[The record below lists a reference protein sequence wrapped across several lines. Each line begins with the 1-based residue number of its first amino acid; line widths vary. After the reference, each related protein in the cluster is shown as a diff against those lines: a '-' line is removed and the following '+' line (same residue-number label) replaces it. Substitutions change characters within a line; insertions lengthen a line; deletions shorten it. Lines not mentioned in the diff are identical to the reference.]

1 MILRIAKKEAL
12 ETFRDGRF
20 RMIALSIIA
29 LLAVSLGL
37 GWKRYSDVSRQHEA
51 ARRATRENWLTQG
64 EKNPHSAA
72 HYGVYA
78 FKPRTPLS
86 FIDDGVDPY
95 AGVSV
100 WLEAHK
106 QNDFK
111 YKPAQDSNTLARFG
125 ELTGAAVLQILLPL
139 LIILLSFSAFAGE
152 REQGTLR
159 QLLSLGLKR
168 EDLAAGKAL
177 GLAASLGTVLI
188 PAAVLGAAVLV
199 FLGDSQVLPDTAAR
213 VSLLALFYVLYFA
226 AILGTSLAVSAWS
239 RSARTALLTLL
250 GFWMVNCL
258 VAPRALTDLARYAQ
272 PTPSSFEFAKIVEH
286 DLEKGI
292 HGDSSPAQRTRELQQ
307 RLLKQYGV
315 DSVEKL
321 PVSYRGVSLQEGEE
335 HGYQVFDQR
344 YSELWDAFER
354 QNAVRQAGGFVAPM
368 LPMRSLSMAL
378 AGTDFAQH
386 RDFAI
391 AAENYR
397 RTFIKMINDDIT
409 TNAVGKDLYV
419 RGNDLWRT
427 IPEFQYVAPSVATVL
442 RAQVG
447 SIALLL
453 LWTAMAG
460 LAAWWFTRRIQAL

>member
-1 MILRIAKKEAL
+1 MILRIARKEAL

-20 RMIALSIIA
+20 RVIAVAIIA

-51 ARRATRENWLTQG
+51 GRKATRENWLTQG

-86 FIDDGVDPY
+86 FIDNGVDPY

-125 ELTGAAVLQILLPL
+125 ELTGAAVMQILVPL

-168 EDLAAGKAL
+168 GDLALGKAL
-177 GLAASLGTVLI
+177 GLAGSLGTVLI
-188 PAAVLGAAVLV
+188 PAAVLGAAVMV

-226 AILGTSLAVSAWS
+226 AILGTSLAVSA
-239 RSARTALLTLL
+239 RSKSGRVALLSLL

-258 VAPRALTDLARYAQ
+258 VAPRALTDLARYVQ
-272 PTPSSFEFAKIVEH
+272 PTPSAFEFAKIVEH
-286 DLEKGI
+286 DLETGVN
-292 HGDSSPAQRTRELQQ
+292 GDSSAAQRTRELQQ

-315 DSVEKL
+315 DSIEKL

-335 HGYQVFDQR
+335 HGYEVFDKR
-344 YSELWDAFER
+344 YSELWDGFER
-354 QNAVRQAGGFVAPM
+354 QNAVRQAGGIIAPM

-386 RDFAI
+386 RDFAV
-391 AAENYR
+391 AAEGYR
-397 RTFIKMINDDIT
+397 RSFIKMINEDIT
-409 TNAVGKDLYV
+409 KNAVGKDLYV
-419 RGNDLWRT
+419 RGDDLWRT
-427 IPEFQYVAPSVATVL
+427 IPEFQYVAPGVAAVL
-442 RAQVG
+442 RGQMP
-447 SIALLL
+447 SIVLLA
-453 LWTAMAG
+453 LWTAMASF
-460 LAAWWFTRRIQAL
+460 AAWWFARRIEAV